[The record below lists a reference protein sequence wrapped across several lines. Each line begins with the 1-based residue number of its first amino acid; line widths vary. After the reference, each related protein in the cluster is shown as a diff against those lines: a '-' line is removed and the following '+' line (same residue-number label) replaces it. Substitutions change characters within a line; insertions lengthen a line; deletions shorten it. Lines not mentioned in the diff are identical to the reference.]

1 MEVLTIDK
9 SQGIDRDMIV
19 FVYPSRKI
27 EESNELLR
35 NWRRINVAF
44 TRARKKLL
52 IIGSKSA
59 MKQVDLMQ
67 QLIEIMEK
75 KNWIYNFDKSILDQ
89 LKF

>member
-1 MEVLTIDK
+1 MLTIDK

-19 FVYPSRKI
+19 FVYPSRKTQQN
-27 EESNELLR
+27 NELLQ

-52 IIGSKSA
+52 IIGSKTA

-67 QLIEIMEK
+67 QLIDILEQ
-75 KNWIYNFDKSILDQ
+75 KNWIYNFDKTILDQ

>member
-1 MEVLTIDK
+1 MLTIDK

-19 FVYPSRKI
+19 FVYPSRKTQQN
-27 EESNELLR
+27 NELLQ

-52 IIGSKSA
+52 IIGSKTA

-67 QLIEIMEK
+67 QLIDILEQK
-75 KNWIYNFDKSILDQ
+75 HWIYNFDKTILDQ